1 MKNARVLLTVGA
13 LVVLVSLWAGAQF
26 AGSAPKASAPVAIN
40 HRAKP
45 ADILTSHG
53 GAKKTYIESGQSLGI
68 DVKTETYVKVGS
80 PIKVTCPGTGT
91 CDLEIDQSIQYSA
104 DGDTNEFISC
114 YKVDADQVGLCWNSG
129 DAPGPFT
136 TLTWSD
142 QHSVAHGTHTVQ
154 FEGRVEGNT
163 QTVTTWTNE
172 VRVYEP

>member
-1 MKNARVLLTVGA
+1 MRNARVLLPVGT
-13 LVVLVSLWAGAQF
+13 LVVLVSLWAGAQL
-26 AGSAPKASAPVAIN
+26 AASAPRASAPTAVDG
-40 HRAKP
+40 RAKP
-45 ADILTSHG
+45 ADTVTSHG
-53 GAKKTYIESGQSLGI
+53 GAKKTYIETGQSLGI
-68 DVKTETYVKVGS
+68 AVKTETFVKIGS

-104 DGDTNEFISC
+104 DGSTNEFISC
-114 YKVDADQVGLCWNSG
+114 YKVDGAQVGLCWNSG

-136 TLTWSD
+136 TLIWTD

-163 QTVTTWTNE
+163 QNVTTWTDE